1 MNILF
6 VVMPFGAIRPA
17 IGVSLLK
24 ACLVRKGI
32 CSEILYL
39 NIRFAR
45 RVGFSD
51 FDYVAD
57 RSPTQSLAGDWVFA
71 ECLCGRRPEADE
83 AYLKTFE
90 RRFRIFGPTEQP
102 IETITR
108 CRSLADEFLKECLSE
123 VDWRRFDMVGFTST
137 FSQHAASLALA
148 KAVKDRFP
156 DLPIVFGGANCE
168 DVMGLQ
174 LHRSFPFV
182 DFVCSGEADL
192 SFPQLAQALQEGKD
206 VREIPGVISRS
217 EGQTSFS
224 SLTPERERNLDA
236 LPTPDY
242 GEYFQQ
248 LQTLSFR
255 PKTGG
260 VALIESSRGCWW
272 GEKHHCTFCGLNGT
286 SMTFRSKS
294 AKRVLEELSEL
305 QNNYHP
311 DYIAAVD
318 NILDMKYFRDLV
330 PALATEGLHLGIF
343 YETKA
348 NLTKEHLRLLR
359 AAGIATIQPGI
370 ESLSTSILRLMR
382 KGTTAIQN
390 VQMLKWCSELGIVPF
405 WNLIYGFPGED
416 QEEYDKISELIE
428 ALYHLRPPHGIG
440 PIRLDRFSPNFVRAN
455 DMGIINVR
463 PDSSYNYIFNLPEE
477 QLNKFAYYFEH
488 GYQDGRDPERYISK
502 ARRAVAR
509 WQEYSDN
516 PGLKYADHGR
526 SLAIWDR
533 RPRVKRTVTIL
544 TEVERAVYLYCDQH
558 RTLHQIERMAQT
570 VLSGTSSVQQFLDDM
585 VRDRLMIHLDGSYL
599 SLATLAAS
607 AEKAKTTSAERNS
620 FVVA

>member
-24 ACLVRKGI
+24 PCLTRKGI
-32 CSEILYL
+32 SSEILYL

-45 RVGFSD
+45 RVGFPD
-51 FDYVAD
+51 YDYVAD
-57 RSPTQSLAGDWVFA
+57 RSPTQSLAGDWIFA
-71 ECLCGRRPEADE
+71 DCLSTRQTEADD

-102 IETITR
+102 IKIITR
-108 CRSLADEFLKECLSE
+108 CRSFADEFLKECLSS
-123 VDWRRFDMVGFTST
+123 VDWRRFDIVGFTST

-148 KAVKDRFP
+148 KTVKDRFP
-156 DLPIVFGGANCE
+156 NLPIVFGGANCE

-182 DFVCSGEADL
+182 DFVCTGEADL
-192 SFPQLAQALQEGKD
+192 SFPQLAQALQDGKD
-206 VREIPGVISRS
+206 VGEIPGVISRR
-217 EGQTSFS
+217 EGESRFS
-224 SLTPERERNLDA
+224 TLTPERERNLDV

-242 GEYFQQ
+242 GEYFEQ
-248 LQTLSFR
+248 LQTLAPR

-286 SMTFRSKS
+286 SMSFRSKS

-305 QNNYHP
+305 RNRYHP

-330 PALATEGLHLGIF
+330 PELALEGLQLGIF

-348 NLTKEHLRLLR
+348 NLTKEQLRMLR

-370 ESLSTSILRLMR
+370 ESLSTNILRLMR

-390 VQMLKWCSELGIVPF
+390 IQMLKWCTEFGITAY
-405 WNLIYGFPGED
+405 WNLIYGFPGE
-416 QEEYDKISELIE
+416 EPNEYDKTAELIE
-428 ALYHLRPPHGIG
+428 SLYHLRPPHGIG

-455 DMGIINVR
+455 EMGIVNVR
-463 PDSSYNYIFNLPEE
+463 PDASYNCIYNLPAE
-477 QLNKFAYYFEH
+477 QLEQLAYYFEH
-488 GYQDGRDPERYISK
+488 DYQDGRDPERYISN
-502 ARRAVAR
+502 ARCAVAR

-516 PGLKYADHGR
+516 PGLKYADHGE

-533 RPRVKRTVTIL
+533 RPKVKRTVTIL
-544 TEVERAVYLYCDQH
+544 TEMERAVYLYCDQH
-558 RTLHQIERMAQT
+558 RTLRQIETMAQT
-570 VLSGTSSVQQFLDDM
+570 AYGGTSSVQRFLDDM
-585 VRDRLMIHLDGSYL
+585 VRDRLMIHLDGNYL
-599 SLATLAAS
+599 SLATLATPVGQS
-607 AEKAKTTSAERNS
+607 TSAELYS